1 MPAASTK
8 NTTNTKVT
16 NTYQQRSGGKEAN
29 AKASQDWIK
38 EELFNVTFS
47 EDEIDDDEDDPKVSR
62 NVRKKPSKVD
72 ADYVLSS
79 EEEVPTKRRGRPPKP
94 KDEEAKKKQ
103 ADDGKPAA
111 RRGPGRPRKVQ
122 PPAKNDEDGM
132 EEEAPKPPPRKRGRP
147 PKVVKTAEVVQDDE
161 EDVELLDPPVSV
173 SPPKPRRKVPIPA
186 ISYRDHGDEDEEN
199 DQVDELDEDD
209 EDTRRPP
216 AKQPSSSVKNKVE
229 VVIPV
234 RSSAPEKHQTSSARQ
249 GKVTSRGRFS
259 EDWDEN
265 IMESPRKPARHE
277 DEDRVTP
284 PTPSPMK
291 TPSRKR
297 QLPALS
303 SPMELDDVEDQSFS
317 QSAAKKLR
325 LEDFTTPP
333 QSQRQH
339 VGSSSATRFSQP
351 EEDRGN
357 NLFLDDSQHKDM
369 EPSNDNDEDSEAESD
384 YDEKAP
390 IPPAGGPVEPWK
402 APKECHICSP
412 AILEQM
418 MNDEDL
424 ADKFDKFLVP
434 FYQTLPPLRY
444 VEPQMEVS
452 AHAAHIEVALRHFKI
467 PTVES
472 KNQVKAVITA
482 PVFCGAVNMM
492 TANPKDYFILRTSR
506 VKAIAKVGSVSA
518 AEVFVSWGM
527 HVSNDLGGTQVNNRQ
542 QKAIQLAFSDIHLHR
557 LAGFAGAVR
566 RVKRISI
573 PTYNSGI
580 SFKTM
585 PQSDGYTGSPR
596 KTPSAP
602 YFSASSSG
610 KSFIFGP
617 QKKKIK
623 QQPQGAFYK
632 SFIVPMGDQQ
642 ILNATDD
649 VPVWD
654 LREYVQ
660 GSLSS
665 NKIDV
670 HTVMDTAPKI
680 AAQDIPEQ
688 CILGV
693 FYSIGYW
700 DKNNN
705 NTIVP
710 NLNLNVFGLVVVA
723 SPHGTYKSKGKA
735 PMRS

>member
-1 MPAASTK
+1 MSTK
-8 NTTNTKVT
+8 NTTSTKIA
-16 NTYQQRSGGKEAN
+16 NGKNQRSGGKPASS
-29 AKASQDWIK
+29 KAAEDWIK
-38 EELFNVTFS
+38 EELF
-47 EDEIDDDEDDPKVSR
+47 DA
-62 NVRKKPSKVD
+62 KKKKSSPVVD

-79 EEEVPTKRRGRPPKP
+79 EEEPAPKPRGRPSK
-94 KDEEAKKKQ
+94 AKKEDTKGKLV
-103 ADDGKPAA
+103 DDGKPAA

-122 PPAKNDEDGM
+122 PPARNDDDDMDQEP
-132 EEEAPKPPPRKRGRP
+132 PKPPRKRGRP
-147 PKVVKTAEVVQDDE
+147 PKAPKTTEVVKDDE
-161 EDVELLDPPVSV
+161 EDIELVDPPAPV
-173 SPPKPRRKVPIPA
+173 SPPKPRRKATIPA
-186 ISYRDHGDEDEEN
+186 VNYQDFEEEN
-199 DQVDELDEDD
+199 YEMNELDEDD
-209 EDTRRPP
+209 EDTRPT
-216 AKQPSSSVKNKVE
+216 KQATSSVKGKVE

-234 RSSAPEKHQTSSARQ
+234 RSHVSEKHQDSSARP
-249 GKVTSRGRFS
+249 GKITSRGRFS

-265 IMESPRKPARHE
+265 IMESPRKP
-277 DEDRVTP
+277 
-284 PTPSPMK
+284 K
-291 TPSRKR
+291 TPSKKR
-297 QLPALS
+297 HLPALS
-303 SPMELDDVEDQSFS
+303 SPMELDNVEDHPLAQLT
-317 QSAAKKLR
+317 AKKVR
-325 LEDFTTPP
+325 REETPP
-333 QSQRQH
+333 QSQSSY
-339 VGSSSATRFSQP
+339 VGASSATRFSQP
-351 EEDRGN
+351 EEDRDN
-357 NLFLDDSQHKDM
+357 NLFLDDSQHRDM

-542 QKAIQLAFSDIHLHR
+542 QKAIQLAFSDIHLYR

-573 PTYNSGI
+573 PTYNNGI

-585 PQSDGYTGSPR
+585 PHSDSYTGSPR

-610 KSFIFGP
+610 RSFIFGP
-617 QKKKIK
+617 QKKKSK

-632 SFIVPMGDQQ
+632 SFIVPMGDQH
-642 ILNATDD
+642 ILNYADD

-670 HTVMDTAPKI
+670 RTVMDTAPKI
-680 AAQDIPEQ
+680 ATQDIPEQ